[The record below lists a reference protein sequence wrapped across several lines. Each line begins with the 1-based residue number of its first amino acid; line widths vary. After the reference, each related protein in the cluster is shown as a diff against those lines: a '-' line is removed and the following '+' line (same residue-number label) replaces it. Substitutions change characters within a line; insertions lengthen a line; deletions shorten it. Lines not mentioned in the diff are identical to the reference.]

1 LRKDLLEAAVSIPFL
16 KVTGGGNDF
25 VLLDNR
31 NGRLA
36 GDLSELVRRI
46 SHRGLGVGA
55 DGVILVE
62 WSQRADLAMVYFNS
76 DGGAAALCGNG
87 LRCLARWAAT
97 CGVFPSPLLVETGAG
112 LLEANGR
119 EEPPWIK
126 LPLGKP
132 DPEPVLLDVE
142 GRKVEGI
149 RVMAGV
155 PHLVVAVEDLYEPRL
170 MEEAPLLRMHPDLGP
185 EGANVDFFVAREDG
199 LLDLRYYERGVEA
212 ETLSSGTGTIAV
224 ALAARMLG
232 RAGDTVECRNTLG
245 LQSRVTFEEGAE
257 GTSAV
262 LAGDARIVFQGR
274 LRRELLEMP
283 FPSEAADGKE
293 GSAA

>member
-1 LRKDLLEAAVSIPFL
+1 MRKDLIEAAASLPFL

-25 VLLDNR
+25 ALIDNR
-31 NGRLA
+31 NGRLV

-62 WSQRADLAMVYFNS
+62 WSSRADLKMTYFNS
-76 DGGAAALCGNG
+76 DGSSADLCGNG
-87 LRCLARWAAT
+87 LRCLARWAARAR
-97 CGVFPSPLLVETGAG
+97 VFPSPLVVETGAG
-112 LLEANGR
+112 LLEASGSD
-119 EEPPWIK
+119 EPPWIK
-126 LPLGKP
+126 LPLG
-132 DPEPVLLDVE
+132 EPSPRRILLDVD

-170 MEEAPLLRMHPDLGP
+170 MEEAPVLRLHPDLGP
-185 EGANVDFFVAREDG
+185 EGANVDFFVEREDG

-224 ALAARMLG
+224 ALAARFLG

-245 LQSRVTFEEGAE
+245 LQSRVTFLEEAE
-257 GTSAV
+257 GPAAL

-283 FPSEAADGKE
+283 FPSEVASSRE
-293 GSAA
+293 ESAA